1 MSYRPPVLS
10 PRNLEDFVVL
20 VQNELD
26 QLARVLQEN
35 PLGGLVPQGVEP
47 KKFQEG
53 SVAMFAEGVTVTGIA
68 STTAGLHQFRAGAW
82 RRLAEV

>member
-10 PRNLEDFVVL
+10 PRNHEDFVIM
-20 VQNELD
+20 VQYELD

-35 PLGGLVPQGVEP
+35 PLGGLIPQGVEP

-53 SVAMFAEGVTVTGIA
+53 SVVFFEAGVAVTGIA